1 MCFGCAVKPP
11 ELQAW
16 YPGPCSLERCIP
28 YFLQMIWVRHDNMQQ
43 DAKPAA
49 AIISLALL
57 LLFQGQTAKPPS
69 CARFQYGS
77 GIFVAKSAHLYRIHE
92 SGGRDTSPPQSVM
105 THSLSP
111 VESQMSSPAAMVAGT
126 EPTIT
131 SPLKPQLL
139 CPNVHVQE
147 MLNGQK
153 LQGVLTSDEVQEI
166 LEARGWELNF
176 PLFTTINRIIH
187 GEVPPDMILR
197 C

>member
-69 CARFQYGS
+69 CARYISPSVRDDTFFESCGVADVIASCYGGRNS
-77 GIFVAKSAHLYRIHE
+77 STAHLQ
-92 SGGRDTSPPQSVM
+92 SPRTARYAMHLETANV
-105 THSLSP
+105 SP
-111 VESQMSSPAAMVAGT
+111 WLGT
-126 EPTIT
+126 ELSLVHYHQPHHPWRSASRHDPKVLKDSI
-131 SPLKPQLL
+131 PLKRAAK
-139 CPNVHVQE
+139 C
-147 MLNGQK
+147 
-153 LQGVLTSDEVQEI
+153 
-166 LEARGWELNF
+166 
-176 PLFTTINRIIH
+176 
-187 GEVPPDMILR
+187 